1 MGASEGRLAARS
13 PISNSILF
21 TLPVQL
27 HQMQPSL
34 KSRYDRHS
42 RGWNF
47 FVSTP
52 RLPFFFSHFT
62 LPLAMHPLPP
72 SPSDAAGWTT
82 TLDRRERA
90 DKSLHGDSAFCKSCC
105 GRRVFSFPLSLF
117 LPPLLPTS
125 YTTPPFLSPP
135 LLCTFSASYPHFLL
149 QFEKSPFPWSTWIP
163 FASLFYTCSRSQ
175 SPFISLLISQDRQE
189 RGGRQDGEDIM
200 FT

>member
-1 MGASEGRLAARS
+1 MEASEGRLAARS

-21 TLPVQL
+21 TLPMQL

-52 RLPFFFSHFT
+52 STFFFFPTSPSLWPCT
-62 LPLAMHPLPP
+62 PPPP

-117 LPPLLPTS
+117 LPLLLPTLCL
-125 YTTPPFLSPP
+125 YQPLPFC
-135 LLCTFSASYPHFLL
+135 LLPCCLRLLHLILTFHCNLKTL
-149 QFEKSPFPWSTWIP
+149 FPVIDMIS
-163 FASLFYTCSRSQ
+163 FASLFTTSTQSQ
-175 SPFISLLISQDRQE
+175 SPFITLLISQDRQE
-189 RGGRQDGEDIM
+189 RGRQDGEDIM